1 MKPSKIKFFGLI
13 MVVVLV
19 CLTSVF
25 GIGKSVKGA
34 KDMRFGI
41 DIRGGIEAVF
51 EPENLDRVPTAS
63 ELEAARNVIE
73 TRLDTKNILEREI
86 TVDKQ
91 KGYIIVRFP
100 WKSDEVNFN
109 PEEAIVELGETAQL
123 TFRDA
128 EGNVLLEGS
137 HVKSSNP
144 AYNNETGEYI
154 VQLSF
159 DEAGSKAFEEATE
172 KMAGK
177 QMAIL
182 MDDTVI
188 SAPLVKNKIS
198 GGECMIDGM
207 RSSQEAKDLSDKIN
221 AGALP
226 FSMITS
232 NHSSISPTLGSGA
245 LKIMIIAGLV
255 AFAGVCLFMMIY
267 YKLPGIMS
275 CIALCLQMALQLL
288 ALSVPQFTLTLPGIA
303 GIILSLG
310 MAVDANVIISERIC
324 EEIAKGLSVRQAIKK
339 GYEKAFSSVFDG
351 NFTSAIVAILLMIF
365 GSGSMLS
372 FGYTLLTGLIINFL
386 AGIFVSKYLLS
397 SIILFKKMN
406 HAKWFRKKKERAAIP
421 FYKKK
426 KIAFILSSVL
436 LTAGFISCFVL
447 GVKLDTQFAGGA
459 VLKYS
464 FEGKVDTD
472 EIVSTV
478 QAVINRTVSA
488 QITTDPATKAQKL
501 VLTLAG
507 NEGLSPEKQ
516 GTITEA
522 LNQTLS
528 DGVDIKP
535 VPTKE
540 EDVEARPVPDK
551 EEGTDVRPVPDIEE
565 SADVRPVPD
574 KEEGA
579 DVRPVPNTEE
589 EVRPVPN
596 NGYEISEAYI
606 VEPYIGKVAL
616 QKSIIA
622 ISLSALFIVGYVWI
636 RFKTLSGLSAGVM
649 AVLALVHDVL
659 FVFFVFVW
667 FGIPINDA
675 YVAVTLTIIGYS
687 INDTIVLYDRI
698 RENKDSMNGKHKK
711 ALGDLI
717 SESITQTLSRSV
729 NTSVTTLMCV
739 LSILIFAILFGIDSI
754 KVFALPMLFG
764 LVSGCY
770 SSVCIAGPLWGTWQ
784 EWKEKRQK
792 SKVSKPVRI

>member
-19 CLTSVF
+19 SLVSVF

-109 PEEAIVELGETAQL
+109 PEEAIAELGETAQL
-123 TFRDA
+123 TFRDT

-159 DEAGSKAFEEATE
+159 DEVGSKAFEEATE

-188 SAPLVKNKIS
+188 SAPLVKSKIS

-207 RSSQEAKDLSDKIN
+207 KSSQEAKDLSDKIN

-255 AFAGVCLFMMIY
+255 AFAGVCLFMIIY
-267 YKLPGIMS
+267 YKLPGTMS

-288 ALSVPQFTLTLPGIA
+288 ALSLPQFTLTLPGIA

-372 FGYTLLTGLIINFL
+372 FGYTLLTGLVINFL
-386 AGIFVSKYLLS
+386 AGIFVSKSLLS

-406 HAKWFRKKKERAAIP
+406 DKKWFRKKKERAAIP
-421 FYKKK
+421 FYKNK

-436 LTAGFISCFVL
+436 LIAGFISCFVV

-464 FEGKVDTD
+464 FEGNVDTD
-472 EIVSTV
+472 AIVTSV
-478 QAVINRTVSA
+478 QEVVNRSVSA

-516 GTITEA
+516 GAITEA

-528 DGVDIKP
+528 DG
-535 VPTKE
+535 
-540 EDVEARPVPDK
+540 
-551 EEGTDVRPVPDIEE
+551 
-565 SADVRPVPD
+565 
-574 KEEGA
+574 A
-579 DVRPVPNTEE
+579 DVRPVPNTEAGD
-589 EVRPVPN
+589 VRPVPN
-596 NGYEISEAYI
+596 NGYELSEAYV

-616 QKSIIA
+616 QKSIMA
-622 ISLSALFIVGYVWI
+622 IGLSALFIVGYVWI

-698 RENKDSMNGKHKK
+698 RENKESMSSKHKK

-729 NTSVTTLMCV
+729 NTSLTTLMCV
-739 LSILIFAILFGIDSI
+739 LSILIFAILFGIESI

-764 LVSGCY
+764 LISGCY
-770 SSVCIAGPLWGTWQ
+770 SSV
-784 EWKEKRQK
+784 
-792 SKVSKPVRI
+792 

>member
-51 EPENLDRVPTAS
+51 EPENLDRVPTDS

-109 PEEAIVELGETAQL
+109 PEEAIAELGETAQL

-207 RSSQEAKDLSDKIN
+207 KSSQEAKDLSDKIN

-245 LKIMIIAGLV
+245 LKIMIIAGIV
-255 AFAGVCLFMMIY
+255 AFAGVYLFMMIY

-303 GIILSLG
+303 GVILSLG

-406 HAKWFRKKKERAAIP
+406 HVKWFRKKKERAAIP

-436 LTAGFISCFVL
+436 LTAGFMSCFVL

-472 EIVSTV
+472 KIVSTV
-478 QAVINRTVSA
+478 QAVVNRTVSA

-516 GTITEA
+516 GAITEA

-535 VPTKE
+535 VPDKE
-540 EDVEARPVPDK
+540 EDT
-551 EEGTDVRPVPDIEE
+551 G
-565 SADVRPVPD
+565 VRPVPD
-574 KEEGA
+574 KEE
-579 DVRPVPNTEE
+579 DVEVRPVPDKEEVPEVRTVPNTEE

-596 NGYEISEAYI
+596 NGYEISESYI

-622 ISLSALFIVGYVWI
+622 ISLSAVFIVGYVWI
-636 RFKTLSGLSAGVM
+636 RFKTLSGLSAGMM

-792 SKVSKPVRI
+792 GKVSKTVRV

>member
-19 CLTSVF
+19 SLVSVF

-51 EPENLDRVPTAS
+51 EPEDLDRVPTAS

-109 PEEAIVELGETAQL
+109 PEEAIAELGETAQL
-123 TFRDA
+123 TFRDT

-159 DEAGSKAFEEATE
+159 DEVGSKAFEEATE
-172 KMAGK
+172 KMTGK

-207 RSSQEAKDLSDKIN
+207 KNSQEAKDLSDKIN

-255 AFAGVCLFMMIY
+255 AFAGVCLFMIIY
-267 YKLPGIMS
+267 YKLPGTMS

-288 ALSVPQFTLTLPGIA
+288 ALSLPQFTLTLPGIA

-372 FGYTLLTGLIINFL
+372 FGYTLLTGLVINFL
-386 AGIFVSKYLLS
+386 AGIFVSKSLLS

-406 HAKWFRKKKERAAIP
+406 DKKWFRKKKERAAIP
-421 FYKKK
+421 FYKNK

-436 LTAGFISCFVL
+436 LIAGFISCFVV

-464 FEGKVDTD
+464 FEGNVDTD
-472 EIVSTV
+472 AIVTSV
-478 QAVINRTVSA
+478 QEVVNRSVSA

-516 GTITEA
+516 GAITEA

-528 DGVDIKP
+528 DGAEVKP
-535 VPTKE
+535 VPDT
-540 EDVEARPVPDK
+540 EAGDAKPVPD
-551 EEGTDVRPVPDIEE
+551 
-565 SADVRPVPD
+565 A
-574 KEEGA
+574 GA
-579 DVRPVPNTEE
+579 GD
-589 EVRPVPN
+589 VRPVPN
-596 NGYEISEAYI
+596 NGYELSEAYV

-616 QKSIIA
+616 QKSIMA
-622 ISLSALFIVGYVWI
+622 IGLSALFIVGYVWI

-698 RENKDSMNGKHKK
+698 RENKESMGSKHKK

-729 NTSVTTLMCV
+729 NTSLTTLMCV
-739 LSILIFAILFGIDSI
+739 LSILIFAILFGIESI

-764 LVSGCY
+764 LISGCY

-784 EWKEKRQK
+784 EWKEKRRK
-792 SKVSKPVRI
+792 SNASKPASA

>member
-19 CLTSVF
+19 SLVSVF

-51 EPENLDRVPTAS
+51 EPEDLDRVPTAS

-109 PEEAIVELGETAQL
+109 PEEAIAELGETAQL
-123 TFRDA
+123 TFRDT

-159 DEAGSKAFEEATE
+159 DEVGSKAFEEATE

-207 RSSQEAKDLSDKIN
+207 KNSQEAKDLSDKIN

-255 AFAGVCLFMMIY
+255 AFVGVCLFMIIY
-267 YKLPGIMS
+267 YKLPGTMS

-288 ALSVPQFTLTLPGIA
+288 ALSLPQFTLTLPGIA

-372 FGYTLLTGLIINFL
+372 FGYTLLTGLVINFL
-386 AGIFVSKYLLS
+386 AGIFVSKSLLS

-406 HAKWFRKKKERAAIP
+406 DKKWFRKKKERAAIP
-421 FYKKK
+421 FYKNK

-436 LTAGFISCFVL
+436 LIAGFISCFVV

-464 FEGKVDTD
+464 FEGNVDTD
-472 EIVSTV
+472 AIVTSV
-478 QAVINRTVSA
+478 QEVVNRSVSA

-516 GTITEA
+516 GAITDA

-528 DGVDIKP
+528 DGADVKP
-535 VPTKE
+535 VPDT
-540 EDVEARPVPDK
+540 EDGEAK
-551 EEGTDVRPVPDIEE
+551 
-565 SADVRPVPD
+565 
-574 KEEGA
+574 
-579 DVRPVPNTEE
+579 
-589 EVRPVPN
+589 PVPN
-596 NGYEISEAYI
+596 NGYELSEAYV

-616 QKSIIA
+616 QKSIMA
-622 ISLSALFIVGYVWI
+622 IGLSALFIVGYVWI

-698 RENKDSMNGKHKK
+698 RENKESMGSKHKK

-729 NTSVTTLMCV
+729 NTSLTTLMCV
-739 LSILIFAILFGIDSI
+739 LSILIFAILFGIESI

-764 LVSGCY
+764 LISGCY

-792 SKVSKPVRI
+792 GNVSKPASA

>member
-19 CLTSVF
+19 SLVSVF

-51 EPENLDRVPTAS
+51 EPEDLDRVPTAS

-109 PEEAIVELGETAQL
+109 PEEAIAELGETAQL
-123 TFRDA
+123 TFRDT

-159 DEAGSKAFEEATE
+159 DEVGSKAFEEATE

-207 RSSQEAKDLSDKIN
+207 KNSQEAKDLSDKIN

-245 LKIMIIAGLV
+245 LKIMIIAGFV
-255 AFAGVCLFMMIY
+255 AFVGVCLFMIIY
-267 YKLPGIMS
+267 YKLPGTMS

-288 ALSVPQFTLTLPGIA
+288 ALSLPQFTLTLPGIA

-372 FGYTLLTGLIINFL
+372 FGYTLLTGLVINFL
-386 AGIFVSKYLLS
+386 AGIFVSKSLLS

-406 HAKWFRKKKERAAIP
+406 DKKWFRKKKERAAIP
-421 FYKKK
+421 FYKNK

-436 LTAGFISCFVL
+436 LIAGFISCFVV

-464 FEGKVDTD
+464 FEGNVDTD
-472 EIVSTV
+472 AIVTSV
-478 QAVINRTVSA
+478 QEVVNRSVSA

-516 GTITEA
+516 GAITDA

-528 DGVDIKP
+528 DGADVKP
-535 VPTKE
+535 VPDT
-540 EDVEARPVPDK
+540 EDGEAK
-551 EEGTDVRPVPDIEE
+551 
-565 SADVRPVPD
+565 
-574 KEEGA
+574 
-579 DVRPVPNTEE
+579 
-589 EVRPVPN
+589 PVPN
-596 NGYEISEAYI
+596 NGYELSEAYV

-616 QKSIIA
+616 QKSIMA
-622 ISLSALFIVGYVWI
+622 IGLSALFIVGYVWI

-698 RENKDSMNGKHKK
+698 RENKESMGSKHKK

-729 NTSVTTLMCV
+729 NTSLTTLMCV
-739 LSILIFAILFGIDSI
+739 LSILIFAILFGIESI

-784 EWKEKRQK
+784 EWKEKRRK
-792 SKVSKPVRI
+792 SNASKPASA

>member
-19 CLTSVF
+19 SLVSVF

-51 EPENLDRVPTAS
+51 EPEDLDRVPTAS

-109 PEEAIVELGETAQL
+109 PEEAIAELGETAQL
-123 TFRDA
+123 TFRDT

-159 DEAGSKAFEEATE
+159 DEVGSKAFEEATE

-207 RSSQEAKDLSDKIN
+207 KNSQEAKDLSDKIN

-255 AFAGVCLFMMIY
+255 AFVGVCLFMIIY
-267 YKLPGIMS
+267 YKLPGTMS

-288 ALSVPQFTLTLPGIA
+288 ALSLPQFTLTLPGIA

-372 FGYTLLTGLIINFL
+372 FGYTLLTGLVINFL
-386 AGIFVSKYLLS
+386 AGIFVSKSLLS

-406 HAKWFRKKKERAAIP
+406 DKKWFRKKKERAAIP
-421 FYKKK
+421 FYKNK

-436 LTAGFISCFVL
+436 LIAGFISCFVV

-464 FEGKVDTD
+464 FEGNVDTD
-472 EIVSTV
+472 AIVTSV
-478 QAVINRTVSA
+478 QEVVNRSVSA

-516 GTITEA
+516 GAITDA

-528 DGVDIKP
+528 DGADVKP
-535 VPTKE
+535 VPDT
-540 EDVEARPVPDK
+540 EDGEAK
-551 EEGTDVRPVPDIEE
+551 
-565 SADVRPVPD
+565 
-574 KEEGA
+574 
-579 DVRPVPNTEE
+579 
-589 EVRPVPN
+589 PVPN
-596 NGYEISEAYI
+596 NGYELSEAYV

-616 QKSIIA
+616 QKSIMA
-622 ISLSALFIVGYVWI
+622 IGLSALFIVGYVWI

-698 RENKDSMNGKHKK
+698 RENKESMGSKNKK

-729 NTSVTTLMCV
+729 NTSLTTLMCV
-739 LSILIFAILFGIDSI
+739 LSILIFAILFGIESI

-764 LVSGCY
+764 LISGCY
-770 SSVCIAGPLWGTWQ
+770 SSVCIAGPLWGAWQ

-792 SKVSKPVRI
+792 GNVSKPASA

>member
-109 PEEAIVELGETAQL
+109 PEEAIAELGETAQL
-123 TFRDA
+123 TFRDT

-207 RSSQEAKDLSDKIN
+207 KSSQEAKDLSDKIN

-245 LKIMIIAGLV
+245 LKIMIIAGIV

-303 GIILSLG
+303 GVILSLG

-406 HAKWFRKKKERAAIP
+406 HVKWFRKKKERAAIP

-436 LTAGFISCFVL
+436 LTAGFMSCFVV

-478 QAVINRTVSA
+478 QAVVNRTVSA

-516 GTITEA
+516 GAITEA

-540 EDVEARPVPDK
+540 EDT
-551 EEGTDVRPVPDIEE
+551 G
-565 SADVRPVPD
+565 VRPVPD

-579 DVRPVPNTEE
+579 EVRTVPNTEE

-596 NGYEISEAYI
+596 NGYELSEAYI

-622 ISLSALFIVGYVWI
+622 ISLSGLFIVGYVWI

-792 SKVSKPVRI
+792 GKVSKTVRV

>member
-1 MKPSKIKFFGLI
+1 MKPNKIKAFGLI
-13 MVVVLV
+13 MVVVLI

-25 GIGKSVKGA
+25 GIGKSIKGA
-34 KDMRFGI
+34 RDMRFGI

-51 EPENLDRVPTAS
+51 EPEEIDRIPTAS

-109 PEEAIVELGETAQL
+109 PEEAIAELGETAQL

-144 AYNNETGEYI
+144 AFNNENGEYI

-159 DEAGSKAFEEATE
+159 DEVGSKLFEEATE
-172 KMAGK
+172 KMVGK

-188 SAPLVKNKIS
+188 SAPLVKSKIS

-207 RSSQEAKDLSDKIN
+207 KNSEEAKDLSDKIN

-226 FSMITS
+226 FSMTTT
-232 NHSSISPTLGSGA
+232 NHSSISPTLGNGA
-245 LKIMIIAGLV
+245 LRIMIIAGLV
-255 AFAGVCLFMMIY
+255 AFVCVCLFMIIY
-267 YKLPGIMS
+267 YKLPGMMS

-372 FGYTLLTGLIINFL
+372 FGYTLLTGLVINFL
-386 AGIFVSKYLLS
+386 AGIFVSKYLLT
-397 SIILFKKMN
+397 SIILFKKLN
-406 HAKWFRKKKERAAIP
+406 DKRWFREKKERKAIP
-421 FYKKK
+421 FYKKR
-426 KIAFILSSVL
+426 KIAFILSSIL
-436 LTAGFISCFVL
+436 LIAGFISCFV
-447 GVKLDTQFAGGA
+447 GKIKLDTQFAGGA

-464 FEGKVDTD
+464 FKGEVDTD
-472 EIVSTV
+472 AIVTSV
-478 QAVINRTVSA
+478 QKVINRTVSA
-488 QITTDPATKAQKL
+488 QVITDPATKAQKL

-516 GTITEA
+516 GAITEA
-522 LNQTLS
+522 IN
-528 DGVDIKP
+528 KP
-535 VPTKE
+535 VPDT
-540 EDVEARPVPDK
+540 ARPVPD
-551 EEGTDVRPVPDIEE
+551 
-565 SADVRPVPD
+565 A
-574 KEEGA
+574 
-579 DVRPVPNTEE
+579 
-589 EVRPVPN
+589 
-596 NGYEISEAYI
+596 GYMLSEAYV

-616 QKSIIA
+616 QKSMIA
-622 ISLSALFIVGYVWI
+622 IGLSALFIVGYVWI

-698 RENKDSMNGKHKK
+698 RENKERTGTKNNKP
-711 ALGDLI
+711 LGDLI

-729 NTSVTTLMCV
+729 NTSITTLICV
-739 LSILIFAILFGIDSI
+739 LSILIFAILYGIDSI

-764 LVSGCY
+764 LISGCY

-784 EWKEKRQK
+784 EWKENRQK
-792 SKVSKPVRI
+792 GKANKPVRI

>member
-19 CLTSVF
+19 SLVSVF

-51 EPENLDRVPTAS
+51 EPEDLDRVPTAS

-109 PEEAIVELGETAQL
+109 PEEAIAELGETAQL
-123 TFRDA
+123 TFRDT

-159 DEAGSKAFEEATE
+159 DEVGSKAFEEATE
-172 KMAGK
+172 KMTGK

-188 SAPLVKNKIS
+188 SAPLVKSKIS

-207 RSSQEAKDLSDKIN
+207 KSSQEAKDLSDKIN

-255 AFAGVCLFMMIY
+255 AFAGVCLFMIIY
-267 YKLPGIMS
+267 YKLPGTMS

-372 FGYTLLTGLIINFL
+372 FGYTLLTGLVINFL
-386 AGIFVSKYLLS
+386 AGIFVSKSLLS

-406 HAKWFRKKKERAAIP
+406 DKKWFRKKKERAAIP
-421 FYKKK
+421 FYKNK

-436 LTAGFISCFVL
+436 LIAGFISCFVV

-464 FEGKVDTD
+464 FEGNVDTD
-472 EIVSTV
+472 AIVTSV
-478 QAVINRTVSA
+478 QALVNRSVSA

-516 GTITEA
+516 GAITEA

-528 DGVDIKP
+528 DGAEVKP
-535 VPTKE
+535 VP
-540 EDVEARPVPDK
+540 DA
-551 EEGTDVRPVPDIEE
+551 EGGDVRPVPDAEGG
-565 SADVRPVPD
+565 DVKPVPD
-574 KEEGA
+574 AEGG
-579 DVRPVPNTEE
+579 DVKPVPDTEAGDAKPVPSTEE
-589 EVRPVPN
+589 DVRPVPN
-596 NGYEISEAYI
+596 NGYELSEAYV

-616 QKSIIA
+616 QKSIMA
-622 ISLSALFIVGYVWI
+622 IGLSALFIVGYVWI

-649 AVLALVHDVL
+649 AVLALIHDVL

-698 RENKDSMNGKHKK
+698 RENKESMGSKHKK

-729 NTSVTTLMCV
+729 NTSLTTLMCV
-739 LSILIFAILFGIDSI
+739 LSILIFAILFGIESI

-764 LVSGCY
+764 LISGCY

-784 EWKEKRQK
+784 EWKEKRRK
-792 SKVSKPVRI
+792 SNASKPASA

>member
-13 MVVVLV
+13 IVVILV
-19 CLTSVF
+19 SLVSVF

-51 EPENLDRVPTAS
+51 EPEDLDRVPTAS

-109 PEEAIVELGETAQL
+109 PEEAIAELGETAQL
-123 TFRDA
+123 TFRDT

-159 DEAGSKAFEEATE
+159 DEVGSKAFEEATE

-207 RSSQEAKDLSDKIN
+207 KNSQEAKDLSDKIN

-255 AFAGVCLFMMIY
+255 AFVGVCLFMIIY
-267 YKLPGIMS
+267 YKLPGTMS

-288 ALSVPQFTLTLPGIA
+288 ALSLPQFTLTLPGIA

-372 FGYTLLTGLIINFL
+372 FGYTLLTGLVINFL
-386 AGIFVSKYLLS
+386 AGIFVSKSLLS

-406 HAKWFRKKKERAAIP
+406 DKKWFRKKKERAAIP
-421 FYKKK
+421 FYKNK

-436 LTAGFISCFVL
+436 LIAGFISCFVV

-464 FEGKVDTD
+464 FEGNVDTD
-472 EIVSTV
+472 AIVTSV
-478 QAVINRTVSA
+478 QEVVNRSVSA

-516 GTITEA
+516 GAITDA

-528 DGVDIKP
+528 DGADVKP
-535 VPTKE
+535 VPDTE
-540 EDVEARPVPDK
+540 AGDVKPVPDA
-551 EEGTDVRPVPDIEE
+551 EAGDVKPVP
-565 SADVRPVPD
+565 S
-574 KEEGA
+574 
-579 DVRPVPNTEE
+579 TED

-596 NGYEISEAYI
+596 NGYELSEAYV

-616 QKSIIA
+616 QKSIMA
-622 ISLSALFIVGYVWI
+622 IGLSALFIVGYVWI

-698 RENKDSMNGKHKK
+698 RENKESMGSKHKK

-729 NTSVTTLMCV
+729 NTSLTTLMCV
-739 LSILIFAILFGIDSI
+739 LSILIFAILFGIESI

-764 LVSGCY
+764 LISGCY

-784 EWKEKRQK
+784 EWKEKRRK
-792 SKVSKPVRI
+792 SNASKPASA

>member
-19 CLTSVF
+19 SLVSVF

-51 EPENLDRVPTAS
+51 EPEDLDRVPTAS

-109 PEEAIVELGETAQL
+109 PEEAIAELGETAQL
-123 TFRDA
+123 TFRDT

-159 DEAGSKAFEEATE
+159 DEVGSKAFEEATE

-207 RSSQEAKDLSDKIN
+207 KNSQEAKDLSDKIN

-255 AFAGVCLFMMIY
+255 AFVGVCLFMIIY
-267 YKLPGIMS
+267 YKLPGTMS

-288 ALSVPQFTLTLPGIA
+288 ALSLPQFTLTLPGIA

-372 FGYTLLTGLIINFL
+372 FGYTLLTGLVINFL
-386 AGIFVSKYLLS
+386 AGIFVSKSLLS

-406 HAKWFRKKKERAAIP
+406 DKKWFRKKKERAAIP
-421 FYKKK
+421 FYKNK

-436 LTAGFISCFVL
+436 LIAGFISCFVV

-464 FEGKVDTD
+464 FEGNVDTD
-472 EIVSTV
+472 AIVTSV
-478 QAVINRTVSA
+478 QEVVNRSVSA

-516 GTITEA
+516 GAITEA

-528 DGVDIKP
+528 DG
-535 VPTKE
+535 
-540 EDVEARPVPDK
+540 
-551 EEGTDVRPVPDIEE
+551 
-565 SADVRPVPD
+565 AD
-574 KEEGA
+574 
-579 DVRPVPNTEE
+579 
-589 EVRPVPN
+589 VRPVPN
-596 NGYEISEAYI
+596 NGYELSEAYV

-616 QKSIIA
+616 QKSIMA
-622 ISLSALFIVGYVWI
+622 IGLSALFIVGYVWI

-698 RENKDSMNGKHKK
+698 RENKESMGSKHKK

-729 NTSVTTLMCV
+729 NTSLTTLMCV
-739 LSILIFAILFGIDSI
+739 LSILIFAILFGIESI

-764 LVSGCY
+764 LISGCY
-770 SSVCIAGPLWGTWQ
+770 SSVCIAGPLWGAWQ

-792 SKVSKPVRI
+792 GNVSKPASA

>member
-1 MKPSKIKFFGLI
+1 
-13 MVVVLV
+13 
-19 CLTSVF
+19 
-25 GIGKSVKGA
+25 
-34 KDMRFGI
+34 
-41 DIRGGIEAVF
+41 
-51 EPENLDRVPTAS
+51 
-63 ELEAARNVIE
+63 
-73 TRLDTKNILEREI
+73 
-86 TVDKQ
+86 
-91 KGYIIVRFP
+91 
-100 WKSDEVNFN
+100 
-109 PEEAIVELGETAQL
+109 
-123 TFRDA
+123 
-128 EGNVLLEGS
+128 
-137 HVKSSNP
+137 
-144 AYNNETGEYI
+144 
-154 VQLSF
+154 
-159 DEAGSKAFEEATE
+159 
-172 KMAGK
+172 
-177 QMAIL
+177 
-182 MDDTVI
+182 
-188 SAPLVKNKIS
+188 
-198 GGECMIDGM
+198 
-207 RSSQEAKDLSDKIN
+207 
-221 AGALP
+221 
-226 FSMITS
+226 MITS

-255 AFAGVCLFMMIY
+255 AFVGVCLFMIIY
-267 YKLPGIMS
+267 YKLPGTMS

-288 ALSVPQFTLTLPGIA
+288 ALSLPQFTLTLPGIA

-372 FGYTLLTGLIINFL
+372 FGYTLLTGLVINFL
-386 AGIFVSKYLLS
+386 AGIFVSKSLLS

-406 HAKWFRKKKERAAIP
+406 DKKWFRKKKERAAIP
-421 FYKKK
+421 FYKNK

-436 LTAGFISCFVL
+436 LIAGFISCFVV

-464 FEGKVDTD
+464 FEGNVDTD
-472 EIVSTV
+472 AIVTSV
-478 QAVINRTVSA
+478 QEVVNRSVSA

-516 GTITEA
+516 GAITEA

-528 DGVDIKP
+528 DG
-535 VPTKE
+535 
-540 EDVEARPVPDK
+540 
-551 EEGTDVRPVPDIEE
+551 
-565 SADVRPVPD
+565 AD
-574 KEEGA
+574 
-579 DVRPVPNTEE
+579 
-589 EVRPVPN
+589 VRPVPN
-596 NGYEISEAYI
+596 NGYELSEAYV

-616 QKSIIA
+616 QKSIMA
-622 ISLSALFIVGYVWI
+622 IGLSALFIVGYVWI

-698 RENKDSMNGKHKK
+698 RENKESMGSKNKK

-729 NTSVTTLMCV
+729 NTSLTTLMCV
-739 LSILIFAILFGIDSI
+739 LSILIFAILFGIESI

-764 LVSGCY
+764 LISGCY
-770 SSVCIAGPLWGTWQ
+770 SSVCIAGPLWGAWQ

-792 SKVSKPVRI
+792 GNASKPASA

>member
-19 CLTSVF
+19 SLVSVF

-34 KDMRFGI
+34 MDMRFGI

-109 PEEAIVELGETAQL
+109 PEEAIAELGETAQL
-123 TFRDA
+123 TFRDT

-159 DEAGSKAFEEATE
+159 DEVGSKAFEEATE

-188 SAPLVKNKIS
+188 SAPLVKSKIS

-207 RSSQEAKDLSDKIN
+207 KNSQEAKDLSDKIN

-255 AFAGVCLFMMIY
+255 AFAGVCLFMIIY
-267 YKLPGIMS
+267 YKLPGTMS

-288 ALSVPQFTLTLPGIA
+288 ALSLPQFTLTLPGIA

-372 FGYTLLTGLIINFL
+372 FGYTLLTGLVINFL
-386 AGIFVSKYLLS
+386 AGIFVSKSLLS

-406 HAKWFRKKKERAAIP
+406 DKKWFRKKKERAAIP
-421 FYKKK
+421 FYKNK

-436 LTAGFISCFVL
+436 LIAGFISCFVV

-464 FEGKVDTD
+464 FEGNVDTD
-472 EIVSTV
+472 AIVTSV
-478 QAVINRTVSA
+478 QEVVNRSVSA

-516 GTITEA
+516 GAITEA

-528 DGVDIKP
+528 DGAEVKP
-535 VPTKE
+535 VPDT
-540 EDVEARPVPDK
+540 EDGEAKPVPDT
-551 EEGTDVRPVPDIEE
+551 GD
-565 SADVRPVPD
+565 
-574 KEEGA
+574 G
-579 DVRPVPNTEE
+579 DVRPVPNNE
-589 EVRPVPN
+589 
-596 NGYEISEAYI
+596 YELSEAYV

-616 QKSIIA
+616 QKSIMA
-622 ISLSALFIVGYVWI
+622 IGLSALFIVGYVWI

-698 RENKDSMNGKHKK
+698 RENKESMGSKHKK

-729 NTSVTTLMCV
+729 NTSLTTLMCV
-739 LSILIFAILFGIDSI
+739 LSILIFAILFGIESI

-792 SKVSKPVRI
+792 I

>member
-109 PEEAIVELGETAQL
+109 PEEAIAELGETAQL
-123 TFRDA
+123 TFRDT

-207 RSSQEAKDLSDKIN
+207 KSSQEAKDLSDKIN

-245 LKIMIIAGLV
+245 LKIMIIAGIV

-303 GIILSLG
+303 GVILSLG

-406 HAKWFRKKKERAAIP
+406 HVKWFRKKKERAAIP

-436 LTAGFISCFVL
+436 LTAGFMSCFVV

-478 QAVINRTVSA
+478 QAVVNRTVSA

-516 GTITEA
+516 GAITEA

-540 EDVEARPVPDK
+540 EDT
-551 EEGTDVRPVPDIEE
+551 G
-565 SADVRPVPD
+565 VRPVPD

-579 DVRPVPNTEE
+579 EVRTVPNTEE

-596 NGYEISEAYI
+596 NGYELSEAYI

-622 ISLSALFIVGYVWI
+622 ISLSAVFIVGYVWI
-636 RFKTLSGLSAGVM
+636 RFKTLSGLSAGMM

-739 LSILIFAILFGIDSI
+739 LSILIFAILYGIDSI

-792 SKVSKPVRI
+792 GKVSKTVRV

>member
-13 MVVVLV
+13 IVVILV
-19 CLTSVF
+19 SLVSVF

-51 EPENLDRVPTAS
+51 EPENLDRVPTTG

-109 PEEAIVELGETAQL
+109 PEEAIAELGETAQL
-123 TFRDA
+123 TFRDT

-159 DEAGSKAFEEATE
+159 DEVGSKAFEEATE

-207 RSSQEAKDLSDKIN
+207 KNSQEAKDLSDKIN

-255 AFAGVCLFMMIY
+255 AFVGVCLFMIIY
-267 YKLPGIMS
+267 YKLPGTMS

-288 ALSVPQFTLTLPGIA
+288 ALSLPQFTLTLPGIA

-372 FGYTLLTGLIINFL
+372 FGYTLLTGLVINFL
-386 AGIFVSKYLLS
+386 AGIFVSKSLLS

-406 HAKWFRKKKERAAIP
+406 DKKWFRKKKERAAIP
-421 FYKKK
+421 FYKNK

-436 LTAGFISCFVL
+436 LIAGFISCFVV

-464 FEGKVDTD
+464 FEGNVDTD
-472 EIVSTV
+472 AIVTSV
-478 QAVINRTVSA
+478 QEVVNRSVSA

-516 GTITEA
+516 GAITDA

-528 DGVDIKP
+528 DGADVKP
-535 VPTKE
+535 VPDTE
-540 EDVEARPVPDK
+540 AGDVKPVPDA
-551 EEGTDVRPVPDIEE
+551 EAGDVKPVP
-565 SADVRPVPD
+565 S
-574 KEEGA
+574 
-579 DVRPVPNTEE
+579 TED

-596 NGYEISEAYI
+596 NGYELSEAYV

-616 QKSIIA
+616 QKSIMA
-622 ISLSALFIVGYVWI
+622 IGLSALFIVGYVWI

-698 RENKDSMNGKHKK
+698 RENKESMGSKHKK

-729 NTSVTTLMCV
+729 NTSLTTLMCV
-739 LSILIFAILFGIDSI
+739 LSILIFAILFGIESI

-784 EWKEKRQK
+784 EWKEKRRK
-792 SKVSKPVRI
+792 SNASKPASA

>member
-19 CLTSVF
+19 SLVSVF

-51 EPENLDRVPTAS
+51 EPEDLDRVPTAS

-109 PEEAIVELGETAQL
+109 PEEAIAELGETAQL
-123 TFRDA
+123 TFRDT

-159 DEAGSKAFEEATE
+159 DEVGSKAFEEATE
-172 KMAGK
+172 KMTGK

-207 RSSQEAKDLSDKIN
+207 KNSQEAKDLSDKIN

-255 AFAGVCLFMMIY
+255 AFAGVCLFMIIY
-267 YKLPGIMS
+267 YKLPGTMS

-288 ALSVPQFTLTLPGIA
+288 ALSLPQFTLTLPGIA

-372 FGYTLLTGLIINFL
+372 FGYTLLTGLVINFL
-386 AGIFVSKYLLS
+386 AGIFVSKSLLS

-406 HAKWFRKKKERAAIP
+406 DKKWFRKKKERAAIP
-421 FYKKK
+421 FYKNK

-436 LTAGFISCFVL
+436 LIAGFISCFVV

-464 FEGKVDTD
+464 FEGNVDTD
-472 EIVSTV
+472 AIVTSV
-478 QAVINRTVSA
+478 QEVVNRSVSA

-516 GTITEA
+516 GAITEA

-528 DGVDIKP
+528 DGAEVKP
-535 VPTKE
+535 VPDT
-540 EDVEARPVPDK
+540 EAGDAKPVPD
-551 EEGTDVRPVPDIEE
+551 
-565 SADVRPVPD
+565 A
-574 KEEGA
+574 GA
-579 DVRPVPNTEE
+579 GD
-589 EVRPVPN
+589 VRPVPN
-596 NGYEISEAYI
+596 NGYELSEAYV

-616 QKSIIA
+616 QKSIMA
-622 ISLSALFIVGYVWI
+622 IGLSALFIVGYVWI

-698 RENKDSMNGKHKK
+698 RENKESMGSKHKK

-729 NTSVTTLMCV
+729 NTSLTTLMCV
-739 LSILIFAILFGIDSI
+739 LSILIFAILFGIESI

-764 LVSGCY
+764 LISGCY
-770 SSVCIAGPLWGTWQ
+770 SSVCIAGPLWGWQ
-784 EWKEKRQK
+784 EWKEKRRK
-792 SKVSKPVRI
+792 SNASKPASA